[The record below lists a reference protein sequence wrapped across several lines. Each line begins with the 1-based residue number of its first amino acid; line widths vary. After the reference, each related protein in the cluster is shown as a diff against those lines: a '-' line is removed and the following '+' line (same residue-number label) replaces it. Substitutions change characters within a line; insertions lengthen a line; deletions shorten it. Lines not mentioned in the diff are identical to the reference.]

1 MVKIS
6 ACLPVYKTEERHLR
20 ECIESVL
27 WQTFGDFE
35 LLILDDCPEQPVRNI
50 VESYHDKRIRYMQN
64 PENLGISQ
72 TRNKLIEMAKGE
84 YLAVIDHDDVS
95 LPERFAKEAAYLDK
109 HPETGV
115 VSCFYKEIT
124 TQKIHCYPV
133 DNLQIC
139 QELLFS
145 SCVVH
150 PAAMIR
156 KSVLL
161 QNNLQYEEMYSPSED
176 YALWC
181 RLIGKTGFHNIP
193 EVLFL
198 YRNHENNTSHR
209 QKDKMAAATQAIY
222 AFVRRDN
229 ADLWDVVQS
238 NSTFVKRISL
248 FGFIPLVT
256 IRHCGKKRKYL
267 LFDLIPLIITK
278 AKWSKKS

>member
-6 ACLPVYKTEERHLR
+6 ACLPVYKTEEKYLR
-20 ECIESVL
+20 ECIESIL
-27 WQTFGDFE
+27 EQTFQDFE
-35 LLILDDCPEQPVRNI
+35 LLILDDCPEHPVKSI
-50 VESYHDKRIRYMQN
+50 VESYHDKRIKYMQN
-64 PENLGISQ
+64 PENLGISK
-72 TRNKLIEMAKGE
+72 TRNKLIEMAEGE
-84 YLAVIDHDDVS
+84 YLAVVDHDDVS
-95 LPERFAKEAAYLDK
+95 LPERFAKEAAYLDE

-115 VSCFYKEIT
+115 VSCFYKEIID
-124 TQKIHCYPV
+124 QKIHCYPV

-161 QNNLQYEEMYSPSED
+161 KNNLQYEEMYSPSED

-181 RLIGKTGFHNIP
+181 RLIGKTEFHNIP

-198 YRNHENNTSHR
+198 YRNHQNNTSHL
-209 QKDKMAAATQAIY
+209 QKDKMATATMAIY

-229 ADLWDVVQS
+229 ADLWEAVQS
-238 NSTFVKRISL
+238 RLTLVKCYRL
-248 FGFIPLVT
+248 FNIIPLLS
-256 IRHCGKKRKYL
+256 IRCLGKKSKYL
-267 LFDLIPLIITK
+267 LFDIIPLITVKI
-278 AKWSKKS
+278 KWSKKS

>member
-64 PENLGISQ
+64 PENLGISK

-84 YLAVIDHDDVS
+84 YLAVIDHDDIS
-95 LPERFAKEAAYLDK
+95 LPERFAKEAAYLDE

-115 VSCFYKEIT
+115 VSCFYKEIID
-124 TQKIHCYPV
+124 QKIHCYPV

-161 QNNLQYEEMYSPSED
+161 KNNLQYEEMYSPSED

-181 RLIGKTGFHNIP
+181 RLIGKTEFHNIP

-198 YRNHENNTSHR
+198 YRNHQNNTSHL
-209 QKDKMAAATQAIY
+209 QKDKMATATMAIY

-229 ADLWDVVQS
+229 ADLWEAVQS
-238 NSTFVKRISL
+238 RLTLVKCYRL
-248 FGFIPLVT
+248 FNIIPLLS
-256 IRHCGKKRKYL
+256 IRCLGKKSKYL
-267 LFDLIPLIITK
+267 LFDIIPLITVKI
-278 AKWSKKS
+278 KWSKKS

>member
-6 ACLPVYKTEERHLR
+6 ACLPVYKTEEKYLR
-20 ECIESVL
+20 ECIESIL
-27 WQTFGDFE
+27 GQTFQDFE
-35 LLILDDCPEQPVRNI
+35 LLILDDCPEQPVKSI

-64 PENLGISQ
+64 TENLGISK
-72 TRNKLIEMAKGE
+72 TRNKLIEMARGE
-84 YLAVIDHDDVS
+84 YLAVVDHDDVS
-95 LPERFAKEAAYLDK
+95 LPERFEKEAAYLDK

-124 TQKIHCYPV
+124 KQKIHCYPV

-145 SCVVH
+145 CCVVH

-161 QNNLQYEEMYSPSED
+161 QNNLRYEERYSPAED

-181 RLIGKTGFHNIP
+181 RLIGKTEFHNIP

-198 YRNHENNTSHR
+198 YRNFADNTSHR
-209 QKDKMAAATQAIY
+209 QKSRMGEVTQAIY

-229 ADLWDVVQS
+229 PDLWAEAQSRATVVR
-238 NSTFVKRISL
+238 RIRL
-248 FGFIPLVT
+248 LGFIPFIT
-256 IRHCGKKRKYL
+256 IRIKGKFCKWR
-267 LFDLIPLIITK
+267 LFDAVPLLTIR
-278 AKWSKKS
+278 SKME

>member
-6 ACLPVYKTEERHLR
+6 ACLPVYKTEEKYLR

-27 WQTFGDFE
+27 GQTFQDFE
-35 LLILDDCPEQPVRNI
+35 LLILDDCPEQPVKSI
-50 VESYHDKRIRYMQN
+50 VESYHDKRIKYMQN
-64 PENLGISQ
+64 PENLGISK

-84 YLAVIDHDDVS
+84 YLAVIDHDDIS
-95 LPERFAKEAAYLDK
+95 LPERFAKEAAYLDE

-115 VSCFYKEIT
+115 VSCFRKNIVGGKIERYPADNSEISRR
-124 TQKIHCYPV
+124 
-133 DNLQIC
+133 LM
-139 QELLFS
+139 FS
-145 SCVVH
+145 SCIVH

-161 QNNLQYEEMYSPSED
+161 QNNLRYEERYSPAED

-181 RLIGKTGFHNIP
+181 RLIGKTGFHKIP

-198 YRNHENNTSHR
+198 YRNFENNTSHR
-209 QKDKMAAATQAIY
+209 QKSRMGEVTQAIY

-278 AKWSKKS
+278 AKWSKKL